1 MDPMSMGVGAGLNL
15 VGSIPGLINAIQQG
29 KERKKLLAQ
38 GPEGLTPLEYQQ
50 MATAQNRANMSQVAG
65 YGTELENI
73 NQQQANALGEAKR
86 AGVSSSNMLNALT
99 RLNQQGQAARRN
111 LAIRGAQGQRV
122 AQSELGGLQGVA
134 SANLQNRKRYWE
146 KNLEDLDT
154 ARKQQIAQFAMSPFQ
169 GAMAGMKYGQGSTT
183 PTSGTPAPEMMET
196 MQVKNPKFGL
206 AEIPQM
212 SPKLYN
218 PINLNRQPS
227 MLNAAQDGYVEDDF
241 EPNMEAFN
249 PVMNTT
255 LRRSYNP
262 SRFPNTMGI
271 ESQVRTNPYYRF

>member
-29 KERKKLLAQ
+29 KERKRLLAE

-111 LAIRGAQGQRV
+111 LAIRGAQGQRI

-146 KNLEDLDT
+146 KNLADLDT
-154 ARKQQIAQFAMSPFQ
+154 ARKQQIAQFATSPFQ
-169 GAMAGMKYGQGSTT
+169 GAMAGMRYGGGATT

-196 MQVKNPKFGL
+196 GTPPVNL
-206 AEIPQM
+206 STYTPQM
-212 SPKLYN
+212 GVPKYAPTLETMDKPYLDATYQN
-218 PINLNRQPS
+218 MFDP
-227 MLNAAQDGYVEDDF
+227 NAAARRM
-241 EPNMEAFN
+241 NMRSQ
-249 PVMNTT
+249 M
-255 LRRSYNP
+255 LRTS
-262 SRFPNTMGI
+262 
-271 ESQVRTNPYYRF
+271 PYYEF